1 MRHQYKLIINKEVQR
16 GKKHEYSYGS
26 TKSIRV
32 QLCSERAVISFSQ
45 GVIRN
50 SEEIINGND
59 KLCSDAIKKALLL
72 HLLYYAKPLKIGRI
86 LFSVDGETKE
96 LYNSK
101 TNGESV
107 LYSMITCPL
116 DYPLTKQWKQE
127 SIINMIMNTPRTGY
141 DGRLNALVA
150 LLIAKSKD
158 YRSEK
163 FLYLWMAMNG
173 FYNYLSRET
182 KYLPECKYG
191 FKQEW
196 RQHELMCAVISE
208 KYKVGD
214 LSDSEEDRLYREG
227 ISDLNRLTKTPSE
240 FYDEILLMEDDGRFS
255 GTING
260 KAYQMSPL
268 MFYSVWLPY
277 KCRCKFFHANNAVPL
292 FSFSEE
298 STIKYLKYI
307 NCFVERFIETHLPEW
322 MNEKEITESEKDIL
336 RSACLR
342 I

>member
-1 MRHQYKLIINKEVQR
+1 MRHQYKLIINNEVQK
-16 GKKHEYSYGS
+16 GKKHEYSFGS
-26 TKSIRV
+26 TKGIRIR
-32 QLCSERAVISFSQ
+32 LCSERVAISFSQ

-50 SEEIINGND
+50 PEDIISGND
-59 KLCSDAIKKALLL
+59 KLCSDAIRKVSLL
-72 HLLYYAKPLKIGRI
+72 HLLYYAKPLKINRI
-86 LFSVDGETKE
+86 LFSADEETKE
-96 LYNSK
+96 LYNNK
-101 TNGESV
+101 THSEPI

-116 DYPLTKQWKQE
+116 DYSLSKYWQQE
-127 SIINMIMNTPRTGY
+127 SVINFIMNTTKTGY

-150 LLIAKSKD
+150 LLIAKSKE

-173 FYNYLSRET
+173 FYNYLSRES
-182 KYLPECKYG
+182 KNLPECKYD
-191 FKQEW
+191 FRKEW

-208 KYKVGD
+208 KYKVGNLD
-214 LSDSEEDRLYREG
+214 DSEEDRLYREG
-227 ISDLNRLTKTPSE
+227 ISDLNKLTKTPGE
-240 FYDEILLMEDDGRFS
+240 FYDEISSMEDDGRFS
-255 GTING
+255 GTLGG
-260 KAYQMSPL
+260 KTYQMSPL

-277 KCRCKFFHANNAVPL
+277 KCRCKLFHANNAVPL

-307 NCFVERFIETHLPEW
+307 NCFVERFVETHLPEW
-322 MNEKEITESEKDIL
+322 MNEREITESGKDIL